1 MQFDD
6 FEVNDDELHERL
18 SSWRRVAGKA
28 GQLPASMGEVSINE
42 AEVSMRQRRI
52 GNMCMNTVR
61 VHEAFV
67 ADLKDHV
74 GNGNGDRDVHFQQS
88 VEDEAA
94 FALGVFLQ
102 TSALAL
108 QKGLE
113 NELNN
118 LPTEVIQ
125 TVTVPAPP
133 PPRSWFQRVL
143 GI

>member
-1 MQFDD
+1 VD
-6 FEVNDDELHERL
+6 RL
-18 SSWRRVAGKA
+18 LKA
-28 GQLPASMGEVSINE
+28 YIGQG
-42 AEVSMRQRRI
+42 
-52 GNMCMNTVR
+52 G
-61 VHEAFV
+61 
-67 ADLKDHV
+67 
-74 GNGNGDRDVHFQQS
+74 RDTHHQQQ

-102 TSALAL
+102 TNALVL
-108 QKGLE
+108 QKGIE
-113 NELNN
+113 SELNN